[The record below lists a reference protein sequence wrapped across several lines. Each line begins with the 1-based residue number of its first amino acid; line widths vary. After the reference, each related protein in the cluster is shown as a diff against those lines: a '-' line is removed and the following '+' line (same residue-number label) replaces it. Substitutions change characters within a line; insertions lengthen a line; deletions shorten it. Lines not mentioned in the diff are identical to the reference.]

1 MLVHK
6 KQRTRYQIQAPLT
19 SLIDIVFMLLIY
31 FLLTTNFMVEQGI
44 DVNLPDAKAS
54 APQTRKEITVYINAA
69 GMVYMGNQP
78 IAFNDLFDRLQE
90 RIRENPEQLVVIKAD
105 GDIIL
110 DRAVQVMDIAQA
122 AGAQKLFLATEKG
135 SGSF

>member
-54 APQTRKEITVYINAA
+54 APQTRQEITVYIDRA
-69 GMVYMGNQP
+69 GMVYLGKQP

-122 AGAQKLFLATEKG
+122 AGAKKLFLATEKNN
-135 SGSF
+135 

>member
-1 MLVHK
+1 MLVHRK
-6 KQRTRYQIQAPLT
+6 KRARYQIQAPLT

-54 APQTRKEITVYINAA
+54 APQTHQEITVYVDHA
-69 GMVYMGNQP
+69 GMVYLGKQP

-105 GDIIL
+105 RTIIL
-110 DRAVQVMDIAQA
+110 DRAVQVMDIAKA
-122 AGAQKLFLATEKG
+122 AGAQKLFLATEKIN
-135 SGSF
+135 

>member
-1 MLVHK
+1 MLLHRK
-6 KQRTRYQIQAPLT
+6 KRARYQMQAPLT

-44 DVNLPDAKAS
+44 DVNLPDATAS
-54 APQTRKEITVYINAA
+54 APQTRQEITVYINQA
-69 GMVYMGNQP
+69 GKVFLGKQP

-90 RIRENPEQLVVIKAD
+90 NISQNPEKLVVIKAD
-105 GDIIL
+105 GAIML

-122 AGAQKLFLATEKG
+122 AGAKKMFLATEKIN
-135 SGSF
+135 

>member
-6 KQRTRYQIQAPLT
+6 KQRARYQIQAPLT

-54 APQTRKEITVYINAA
+54 APQTQKEITVYIDQA
-69 GMVYMGNQP
+69 GKVFLGKQP
-78 IAFNDLFDRLQE
+78 IDFNDLFDRLQA
-90 RIRENPEQLVVIKAD
+90 RILENPEQLVVIKAD
-105 GDIIL
+105 GKIIL

-122 AGAQKLFLATEKG
+122 AGAKKMFLATEKVN
-135 SGSF
+135 

>member
-1 MLVHK
+1 
-6 KQRTRYQIQAPLT
+6 
-19 SLIDIVFMLLIY
+19 MLLIY

-54 APQTRKEITVYINAA
+54 APQTHQEITVYVDHA
-69 GMVYMGNQP
+69 GMVYLGKQP

-105 GDIIL
+105 RTIIL
-110 DRAVQVMDIAQA
+110 DRAVQVMDIAKA
-122 AGAQKLFLATEKG
+122 AGAQKLFLATEKIN
-135 SGSF
+135 

>member
-54 APQTRKEITVYINAA
+54 APQAQKEITVYIDEA
-69 GMVYMGNQP
+69 GTVFLGKQP
-78 IAFNDLFDRLQE
+78 IDFNDLFDHLKEQILE
-90 RIRENPEQLVVIKAD
+90 DPEKLVVIKAD
-105 GDIIL
+105 GAIIL

-122 AGAQKLFLATEKG
+122 AGAKKMFLATEKVN
-135 SGSF
+135 

>member
-6 KQRTRYQIQAPLT
+6 KKRVRYQIQAPLT

-54 APQTRKEITVYINAA
+54 APQTQKEITVYIDEA
-69 GMVYMGNQP
+69 GIVYLGKQP
-78 IAFNDLFDRLQE
+78 VDFNDLFDRL
-90 RIRENPEQLVVIKAD
+90 REVILESPEQLVVIKAD
-105 GDIIL
+105 GAIIL

-122 AGAQKLFLATEKG
+122 AGAKKMFLATEKVN
-135 SGSF
+135 

>member
-44 DVNLPDAKAS
+44 DVNLPDANAS
-54 APQTRKEITVYINAA
+54 APQTREEITVYIDQA
-69 GMVYMGNQP
+69 GMVYLGKQP
-78 IAFNDLFDRLQE
+78 VAFNDLFDRLQE
-90 RIRENPEQLVVIKAD
+90 QIRKNPDQLVVIKAD
-105 GDIIL
+105 GAIIL
-110 DRAVQVMDIAQA
+110 DRAVQVMDLAQA
-122 AGAQKLFLATEKG
+122 AGAQKLFLATEKIN
-135 SGSF
+135 